1 MRTYTREEQLCLWLH
16 HATGAHALLFS
27 QLMARYR
34 TPLAVYE
41 LAQKGATSAFT
52 QWGQAFAGKLCA
64 MAKEEEVE
72 RHILWLKE
80 NKTEIVS
87 LFSEQYPALLKEI
100 RQPPAILYVR
110 GQLPEEIPL
119 PVAMVGMRK
128 HTAYGE
134 AVALHFGQELV
145 KHGATV
151 VSGMAAGIDSAAH
164 VGALRCQ
171 EAEFPTLA
179 VLGSG
184 IDVIYPSNN
193 ARLYYEIIER
203 GAVVSEFLPGTKP
216 NRENFPIRNRVI
228 SGLCRGVVV
237 VEAASRSGTTITAN
251 YALDQN
257 RDLFAVPGRITDESS
272 VGPNGLIQRG
282 EAKPV
287 FCAMDILCEYGVTG
301 EAPKPVET
309 PDITGLTETQLQ
321 VVDLLR
327 KGEKSADEICELL
340 SMSVSEVNS
349 TLTSLQFSGII
360 KQLPGRVF
368 GL

>member
-27 QLMARYR
+27 RLLARYQS
-34 TPLAVYE
+34 PAAVYE
-41 LAQKGATSAFT
+41 LAHKGSVSAFT
-52 QWGQAFAGKLCA
+52 QWGQAFAQKLCA
-64 MAKEEEVE
+64 LANEEEIE

-100 RQPPAILYVR
+100 RHPPAVLFIR
-110 GQLPEEIPL
+110 GRLPNELFL
-119 PVAMVGMRK
+119 PIAIVGMRR

-134 AVALHFGQELV
+134 AVALHFGEELA
-145 KHGATV
+145 KHNATV
-151 VSGMAAGIDSAAH
+151 VSGMAAGIDGAAH
-164 VGALRCQ
+164 IGALRCAD
-171 EAEFPTLA
+171 AELPTIA

-184 IDVIYPSNN
+184 IDVIYPSTN

-216 NRENFPIRNRVI
+216 NRENFPIRNRII
-228 SGLCRGVVV
+228 SGLSRGVVV

-257 RDLFAVPGRITDESS
+257 RDLFAVPGRITDDSS
-272 VGPNGLIQRG
+272 VGPNGMIQRG

-287 FCAMDILCEYGVTG
+287 FCTMDILCEYGIAT
-301 EAPKPVET
+301 ETPKPAEK
-309 PDITGLTETQLQ
+309 PDFSGLTAKERQ
-321 VVDLLR
+321 VVDLLLR
-327 KGEKSADEICELL
+327 GEKSADEICELL
-340 SMSVSEVNS
+340 SMSASEVNS

-368 GL
+368 AL

>member
-1 MRTYTREEQLCLWLH
+1 MKTYTREEELCLWLH

-34 TPLAVYE
+34 TPSVVYE
-41 LAQKGATSAFT
+41 LAQKGTVSAFT

-64 MAKEEEVE
+64 LAKEEEVE
-72 RHILWLKE
+72 RYILWVKE
-80 NKTEIVS
+80 NKAEIVS
-87 LFSEQYPALLKEI
+87 LFSEEYPALLKEI
-100 RQPPAILYVR
+100 RHPPAILYVR
-110 GQLPEEIPL
+110 GRLPEEIPL
-119 PVAMVGMRK
+119 PIAMVGMRK

-134 AVALHFGQELV
+134 AVALHFGQELA

-151 VSGMAAGIDSAAH
+151 VSGMAAGIDGAAH
-164 VGALRCQ
+164 VGALRC
-171 EAEFPTLA
+171 EGAELPTLA

-184 IDVIYPSNN
+184 IDVIYPSSN

-228 SGLCRGVVV
+228 SGLSRGVVV

-251 YALDQN
+251 HALDQN

-287 FCAMDILCEYGVTG
+287 FCAMDILCEYGITD
-301 EAPKPVET
+301 EAPKAVEA
-309 PDITGLTETQLQ
+309 PDISGLTQTQLQ

-349 TLTSLQFSGII
+349 NLTSLQFSGII